1 VFEVSRPDTASR
13 GDLTRRE
20 RDVLTALC
28 RPLLGD
34 DVIAQPASVKQIAA
48 ELVVTDAAVKQH
60 LLHLYDKLGIEESG
74 ERRRVALARRA
85 LQLGLVD
92 APARSG
98 ERRSIDPVADGREAF
113 ARHEWERAARL
124 LAEAQAPD
132 DLVLLGEA
140 LLWSNQHEQSFRVKE
155 RAYQTY
161 LRAGDKRGAGFVAV
175 LLTVHN
181 AVRLDM
187 AVASGWLA
195 KAQNLLDGE
204 PDCREYGYL
213 SLVRAMLKERAGD
226 WDGVLE
232 LAENMREL
240 GRRHGDADLEA
251 LGLVFEGLVATRRGS
266 LAEGQRL
273 LDEAMASAIGGE
285 LGVFATGVVYCRMMV
300 ACLALHDY
308 RRAGEWTEVVER
320 CGHTTGHGGF
330 PGDCRT
336 HRTVLLVK
344 RGAWADCER
353 EALLAIEE
361 TDTFDLPHKGAV
373 ACALGDVFLRLG
385 DLDVAET
392 WFVRAHEIGVD
403 PRPGLS
409 LVQLAR
415 GNVTAASAS
424 LEDALTDEGLDSL
437 ARVPF
442 LAAGVEVN
450 YVRGDSEA
458 LRAVAT
464 ELEETARTFGTT
476 ALAAHAAY
484 ARGTAEVAGGNPAE
498 AAHSLK
504 QAHQLWLEGE
514 VPYEAARA
522 REMLAESL
530 LQCGKVDASTLEL
543 RAARSAFTQL
553 GAHLD
558 VERIDRRLAAPV

>member
-1 VFEVSRPDTASR
+1 
-13 GDLTRRE
+13 LTRRE

-34 DVIAQPASVKQIAA
+34 DVIAQPASVKEIAA

-74 ERRRVALARRA
+74 ERRRVALASRA
-85 LQLGLVD
+85 LQLGLVE
-92 APARSG
+92 APAG
-98 ERRSIDPVADGREAF
+98 LADTRSIDAIADGREAF
-113 ARHEWERAARL
+113 ARHEWERAATL
-124 LAEAQAPD
+124 LADADAPD
-132 DLVLLGEA
+132 DLLVLGEA
-140 LLWSNQHEQSFRVKE
+140 LLWSNQHERSFRVKE
-155 RAYQTY
+155 RAYQAY
-161 LRAGDKRGAGFVAV
+161 LRAGDKRSAGFVAV
-175 LLTVHN
+175 LLAVHN

-213 SLVRAMLKERAGD
+213 SLVRALLKERAGD
-226 WDGVLE
+226 WEGVLE
-232 LAENMREL
+232 LAENMRDL
-240 GRRHGDADLEA
+240 GRHHGDADLEA

-300 ACLALHDY
+300 ACVALHDY

-320 CGHTTGHGGF
+320 CSHTTGHLGF

-336 HRTVLLVK
+336 HHTALLVK
-344 RGAWADCER
+344 RGAWAECER

-373 ACALGDVFLRLG
+373 ACSLGDLFLRRG
-385 DLDVAET
+385 DLDVAES
-392 WFVRAHEIGVD
+392 WFVHAHEIGVD

-415 GNVTAASAS
+415 GDVAAAAAS
-424 LEDALTDEGLDSL
+424 LDDALEGEGLDPL
-437 ARVPF
+437 TRVPF
-442 LAAGVEVN
+442 LAARVEVN
-450 YVRGDSEA
+450 YVRGDIEG
-458 LRAVAT
+458 LRAVAA
-464 ELEETARTFGTT
+464 ELEETSRTYGTN

-484 ARGTAEVAGGNPAE
+484 ARGAAEVAGGNPAE
-498 AAHSLK
+498 ASQSLK

-522 REMLAESL
+522 RELLAESL
-530 LQCGKVDASTLEL
+530 HQSGKVDASTLEL
-543 RAARSAFTQL
+543 RAARAAFTQL
-553 GAHLD
+553 GADLD
-558 VERIDRRLAAPV
+558 VERVDRRLAAPV

>member
-1 VFEVSRPDTASR
+1 
-13 GDLTRRE
+13 
-20 RDVLTALC
+20 
-28 RPLLGD
+28 
-34 DVIAQPASVKQIAA
+34 
-48 ELVVTDAAVKQH
+48 VKQH
-60 LLHLYDKLGIEESG
+60 LLHLYDKLGIDASG

-85 LQLGLVD
+85 MQLGLVEP
-92 APARSG
+92 PARLADKS
-98 ERRSIDPVADGREAF
+98 SIDAIADGREAF
-113 ARHEWERAARL
+113 ARHEWERATTL
-124 LAEAQAPD
+124 LAQAEAPD

-140 LLWSNQHEQSFRVKE
+140 LLWSNEHERSFRVKE
-155 RAYQTY
+155 RAYQGY
-161 LRAGDKRGAGFVAV
+161 LRAGDTRSAGFVAV
-175 LLTVHN
+175 LLTMHN

-195 KAQNLLDGE
+195 KAQNLLDSE
-204 PDCREYGYL
+204 PECREYGYL

-226 WDGVLE
+226 WNGVLE
-232 LAENMREL
+232 LAGNMREL
-240 GRRHGDADLEA
+240 GRQHGDADLEA

-266 LAEGQRL
+266 LAEGERL

-320 CGHTTGHGGF
+320 CSHTTGLEGF

-336 HRTVLLVK
+336 HHTMLLVK
-344 RGAWADCER
+344 RGAWAECER
-353 EALLAIEE
+353 EALLAIDE

-373 ACALGDVFLRLG
+373 ACSLGDLFLRRG
-385 DLDVAET
+385 DLDVAES

-415 GNVTAASAS
+415 GDVAAAAASLDDA
-424 LEDALTDEGLDSL
+424 LEDGGLDPL
-437 ARVPF
+437 ARVPL
-442 LAAGVEVN
+442 LAARVEVN
-450 YVRGDSEA
+450 YVRGDVEG
-458 LRAVAT
+458 LRVVAT
-464 ELEETARTFGTT
+464 ELEETSQTFGTN

-484 ARGTAEVAGGNPAE
+484 ARGAAEVAGGNPAE
-498 AAHSLK
+498 ASRSLK
-504 QAHQLWLEGE
+504 LAHQLWLEGE

-522 REMLAESL
+522 RELLAESL
-530 LQCGKVDASTLEL
+530 HQSGKVDASTLEL

-558 VERIDRRLAAPV
+558 VERVDRRLAAPV

>member
-1 VFEVSRPDTASR
+1 MSRQDSTS
-13 GDLTRRE
+13 GEDLTRRE
-20 RDVLTALC
+20 RDVLVSLC

-34 DVIAQPASVKQIAA
+34 DVIAQPASVKEMAA

-60 LLHLYDKLGIEESG
+60 LMHLYDKLGIEEGG

-85 LQLGLVD
+85 MQLGLVE
-92 APARSG
+92 APARLADKW
-98 ERRSIDPVADGREAF
+98 SIESIADGREAF
-113 ARHEWERAARL
+113 ARHEWGRAATL
-124 LAEAQAPD
+124 LAEAEAPD

-155 RAYQTY
+155 RAYQAY
-161 LRAGDKRGAGFVAV
+161 LRAGDARGAGFVAV
-175 LLTVHN
+175 LLTMHN

-195 KAQNLLDGE
+195 KAENLLDSE
-204 PDCREYGYL
+204 PTCREHGYL
-213 SLVRAMLKERAGD
+213 SLVLALIKERAGD

-232 LAENMREL
+232 MAGDMREL
-240 GRRHGDADLEA
+240 GRQHGDADLEA

-266 LAEGQRL
+266 LAQGERL

-320 CGHTTGHGGF
+320 CGHTTGHEGF

-336 HRTVLLVK
+336 HRTVLLGK
-344 RGAWADCER
+344 RGAWAECER

-373 ACALGDVFLRLG
+373 ACALGDLFLRRG
-385 DLDVAET
+385 EVDVAES
-392 WFVRAHEIGVD
+392 WFVHAHEIGVD

-415 GNVTAASAS
+415 GNVDAAAASLDDA
-424 LEDALTDEGLDSL
+424 LEDAGLDPL

-442 LAAGVEVN
+442 LAARVEVD
-450 YVRGDSEA
+450 YVRGDVEV

-464 ELEETARTFGTT
+464 ELEETARIFGTN
-476 ALAAHAAY
+476 ALAAYAAY
-484 ARGTAEVAGGNPAE
+484 ARGAAEVASGNPAE
-498 AAHSLK
+498 ASHSLK
-504 QAHQLWLEGE
+504 VAHHLWLEGE

-530 LQCGKVDASTLEL
+530 HQSGKIDASTLEL

-558 VERIDRRLAAPV
+558 VERVDRRLAAPV